1 MAVGRPGHG
10 ATWSRRL
17 LEEHMLTRNI
27 HLAFALALT
36 SVLLACGGAPDAT
49 SAGDSAGSV
58 SWEPGEWAFDAEL
71 DPWPAPAG
79 SPVTLRAVASVD
91 DYDESFSG
99 TVSYRLATT
108 DQTGSWIP
116 MQHVGD
122 DEGDRIY
129 ESTVTLPDQK
139 VGIHFLVSRSN
150 DGTTHEL
157 TDWAVVPQ

>member
-1 MAVGRPGHG
+1 MPTRNAHG
-10 ATWSRRL
+10 AL
-17 LEEHMLTRNI
+17 
-27 HLAFALALT
+27 ALALT
-36 SVLLACGGAPDAT
+36 VLLLACGGAQEAAVPADSDG
-49 SAGDSAGSV
+49 SA

-79 SPVTLRAVASVD
+79 RPVTLRAVASVD

-99 TVSYRLATT
+99 SVSYRLATPG
-108 DQTGSWIP
+108 DTGSWTR
-116 MQHVGD
+116 MTQVGD
-122 DEGDRIY
+122 EEGDRVY
-129 ESTVTLPDQK
+129 EATVTLPDRK

>member
-1 MAVGRPGHG
+1 
-10 ATWSRRL
+10 
-17 LEEHMLTRNI
+17 MLTRNI
-27 HLAFALALT
+27 HVAFALALAA
-36 SVLLACGGAPDAT
+36 VLLACGGAQDST
-49 SAGDSAGSV
+49 GAGESTGST

-108 DQTGSWIP
+108 DQTDSWTP

-129 ESTVTLPDQK
+129 ESKVTLPDQK
-139 VGIHFLVSRSN
+139 VGIHFLVARSN

-157 TDWAVVPQ
+157 TDWAVIPQ